1 VAQSRPGIR
10 IVGEIGQVELIA
22 SGRRIRELARLKKVY
37 GTGRWRKLK
46 GVARVLLSDGRRAA
60 AEVQWYEG
68 HGLGRRE
75 LKIKRL
81 LEDQS

>member
-1 VAQSRPGIR
+1 MAQTRPGIR
-10 IVGEIGQVELIA
+10 IVGEISQVELIA
-22 SGRRIRELARLKKVY
+22 SGRRIRELARLEKVY
-37 GTGRWRKLK
+37 GAGRWRKLQ
-46 GVARVLLSDGRRAA
+46 GVARVVLSDGGTTA
-60 AEVQWYEG
+60 AEVHWYEG